1 VEGTRGGEA
10 TRIRLVVSASGAAR
24 LEAVAACLRERSPAD
39 PIAVVSA
46 TRGAADDLV
55 RRVAGTRS
63 ATIGIYR
70 FSLTQL
76 AARLAVAHL
85 SGRGVAPVT
94 ALGLEAIAAR
104 AAFEAAGDE
113 ALPCLAAVSGTP
125 GFPRAVAR
133 TLRDLREARIPADAV
148 RRTEGAGPDVA
159 QLLERASRF
168 MDAAAVADR
177 ARLLEAAIDG
187 MASDPVAR
195 LPLVLVDVPVESH
208 AEEQFLLALTRM
220 AAWTFAVVPRHDT
233 AARDALV
240 RAGGVEQPA
249 GAPPVT
255 DLERLQVFLFAPAA
269 PPVRP
274 PDETVECF
282 SAPGEGRECAE
293 IARRVLAA
301 AARGVRFDEMAV
313 FVRPVDRYQGL
324 IEQAFARARVPAW
337 FERGVRRPHPA
348 GRALLALLACADEG
362 GSARRFAEYL
372 SLGQVPAGG
381 AESPGWVGATS
392 ELFGSAARPSGDAD
406 ATQERDMAAA
416 GSAASHDA
424 PWPAPRHW
432 ERLLVESSVI
442 GGDVARWARRL
453 DGLAGEIQ
461 ARLGELEREDPD
473 SPRIARLRRD
483 REGLEA
489 LRAFVL
495 PLVGELSA
503 WPRDAVWGGWL
514 DRLDDLASRML
525 RTPQA
530 VRRVLADLRPM
541 ADVGPV
547 PLADVRRL
555 LGDRLRLLDVD
566 PPADRSGR
574 VFVGTPALARGRA
587 FRVVFVPGVAERM
600 FPRRPD
606 HDPLLLDEAR
616 TTLGATLATRAEQG
630 RRDRLLLHLAVG
642 AATERLHV
650 SYPRLDAG
658 EGRPRVPS
666 FYVLD
671 LVRGATGE
679 VPPYEQL
686 AEAAARAGDRTLA
699 WPAPADPAGA
709 IDDQE
714 HDLAVLR
721 RLLDTADPDTVR
733 GQAQYLLRLNPAL
746 RRSVT
751 ERWMR
756 AEPRWSPYDGLVRV
770 VDRTAPALAAHR
782 LTTRV
787 YSLSALQRFAT
798 CPYQFLL
805 GAIYRLAP
813 TEAPRPLQR
822 LDPLTRGSLV
832 HRIQMLVGR
841 TLAGQ
846 GALPVTRDSLDAA
859 AAVLEATV
867 REVADEYRERLV
879 PAVDRVWREEM
890 AGIARDLRG
899 WLQQVAGAGDQ
910 WTPYAF
916 ELAFGLPEGDR
927 DPRSRPDPVTIDG
940 RFRLRGSVDLVERHQ
955 RTGALRVTDHK
966 TGRNRTADGMTI
978 GGGAVLQPVLYS
990 LAVEQIT
997 GQPVEEARLFFCTAA
1012 GGYASRTVALSD
1024 EARRAGVEAL
1034 EVIDRAIETG
1044 CLPPAP
1050 LEGACRWCDFRVVCG
1065 PDQESR
1071 VRRKPEDRLRDLV
1084 ELRRRR

>member
-1 VEGTRGGEA
+1 VEGTRRGEA

-574 VFVGTPALARGRA
+574 VFVGTPAQARGRA
-587 FRVVFVPGVAERM
+587 FRVVFVPGWPSGCSPGGRITTRCSWTRRAPARRHAGNARRTGTSRAAAPA
-600 FPRRPD
+600 PRRRRGD
-606 HDPLLLDEAR
+606 
-616 TTLGATLATRAEQG
+616 RA
-630 RRDRLLLHLAVG
+630 A
-642 AATERLHV
+642 
-650 SYPRLDAG
+650 
-658 EGRPRVPS
+658 PRVVPAARCG
-666 FYVLD
+666 
-671 LVRGATGE
+671 RGT
-679 VPPYEQL
+679 
-686 AEAAARAGDRTLA
+686 AARAVVLRARPRARRDGRGPPLRA
-699 WPAPADPAGA
+699 ARRGGRPGGRPHAGVACARRSCPGHRRPGARPRGSAPAARRGRSGYGAGPGAVPAAAQSRASPLG
-709 IDDQE
+709 
-714 HDLAVLR
+714 HRAVDAR
-721 RLLDTADPDTVR
+721 RA
-733 GQAQYLLRLNPAL
+733 AL
-746 RRSVT
+746 V
-751 ERWMR
+751 
-756 AEPRWSPYDGLVRV
+756 AVDGLVRV

-805 GAIYRLAP
+805 SAP
-813 TEAPRPLQR
+813 STVSRRPRRPGR
-822 LDPLTRGSLV
+822 CSVSIRSPEGSLV

-841 TLAGQ
+841 TLAG
-846 GALPVTRDSLDAA
+846 R
-859 AAVLEATV
+859 
-867 REVADEYRERLV
+867 
-879 PAVDRVWREEM
+879 
-890 AGIARDLRG
+890 AR
-899 WLQQVAGAGDQ
+899 
-910 WTPYAF
+910 
-916 ELAFGLPEGDR
+916 
-927 DPRSRPDPVTIDG
+927 
-940 RFRLRGSVDLVERHQ
+940 
-955 RTGALRVTDHK
+955 
-966 TGRNRTADGMTI
+966 
-978 GGGAVLQPVLYS
+978 
-990 LAVEQIT
+990 
-997 GQPVEEARLFFCTAA
+997 
-1012 GGYASRTVALSD
+1012 
-1024 EARRAGVEAL
+1024 
-1034 EVIDRAIETG
+1034 
-1044 CLPPAP
+1044 
-1050 LEGACRWCDFRVVCG
+1050 CR
-1065 PDQESR
+1065 
-1071 VRRKPEDRLRDLV
+1071 
-1084 ELRRRR
+1084 